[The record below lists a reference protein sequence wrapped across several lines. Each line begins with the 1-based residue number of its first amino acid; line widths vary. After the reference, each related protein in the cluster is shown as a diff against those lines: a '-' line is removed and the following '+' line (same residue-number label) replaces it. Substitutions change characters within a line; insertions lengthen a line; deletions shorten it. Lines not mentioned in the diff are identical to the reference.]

1 MTASIR
7 PHHTCSRSCLKPT
20 ANPVLQP
27 PAPDPRDFRRLPF
40 GVAFHPMKMEPV
52 DRARCGSQPQIR
64 EALPTP
70 CPAPASGQ
78 VAPLA
83 THRASRNRERRIMTA
98 SHVLCLSCIW
108 MELNL
113 RWMMLTI
120 RSISLGEMGLVR
132 LCSRSR
138 FITWVVNSLH
148 AWNGRT
154 TNRGRVEGPGPDG
167 RLGGLF

>member
-1 MTASIR
+1 
-7 PHHTCSRSCLKPT
+7 
-20 ANPVLQP
+20 
-27 PAPDPRDFRRLPF
+27 
-40 GVAFHPMKMEPV
+40 
-52 DRARCGSQPQIR
+52 
-64 EALPTP
+64 
-70 CPAPASGQ
+70 
-78 VAPLA
+78 
-83 THRASRNRERRIMTA
+83 MTA

-154 TNRGRVEGPGPDG
+154 TNRGRVEGPGRTEGWVGFSRHWHKGSQLTPHKFVG
-167 RLGGLF
+167 CCHARGMK